1 MDAFSYY
8 SIFEAKGFEYLVI
21 IAILLMQI
29 PFLYFLNKRARS
41 KNRVD
46 NPSNKLSIK
55 SLQIPQGLFFS
66 RYHTWTY
73 LERSGSAKVGLD
85 DLLVHITGEV
95 RLGKFVEV
103 GEKIKRG
110 DFLAELVQ
118 KEKSLRIYSPIA
130 GKVMEVNPLLNKKP
144 ELINT
149 DPYQQGWIF
158 KIKPFSWVTDIH
170 SCFLAEDAD
179 MWARQELSRFKDF
192 LAESVV
198 KNSPDPSLV
207 TLQDGGELCDKPLA
221 DLPNEIWQEF
231 QLDFLNKKRN
241 CMNRKWVSP
250 SDQDI

>member
-1 MDAFSYY
+1 MNEFSYY
-8 SIFEAKGFEYLVI
+8 NFFGTKGLEYLVI
-21 IAILLMQI
+21 IAFLLLLI
-29 PFLYFLNKRARS
+29 PFLYFLNKRARK

-46 NPSNKLSIK
+46 RPSDILSLE

-95 RLGKFVEV
+95 RLGKLVEV
-103 GEKIKRG
+103 GEKIKKG

-118 KEKSLRIYSPIA
+118 NEKSLRVYSPIA
-130 GKVMEVNPLLNKKP
+130 GKVMEVNPLLNKNP

-198 KNSPDPSLV
+198 KNSPDPSSV
-207 TLQDGGELCDKPLA
+207 TLQDGGELHDKPLA
-221 DLPNEIWQEF
+221 GLPNEIWQEF
-231 QLDFLNKKRN
+231 QLDFLSKRKN
-241 CMNRKWVSP
+241 CKSKIWFGQ
-250 SDQDI
+250 SDQEI